1 MQLAKLY
8 SSIGNCYSLKNENVV
23 SEQYFNKSLTL
34 YGKCSASVKDENL
47 LNDIQWNMGVV
58 LFRKREFNSAL
69 EYYKGSLMLMQ
80 RIAPHE
86 RIKIAELNDGIGACY
101 QALKKKR
108 FFPKPKKDLPADTRE
123 DPFLVSE
130 KEGFV
135 SNLLLINGKNG
146 SVQKVRYETFLKFFN
161 KGSVQKV
168 RHETFI
174 EQFQKGSA

>member
-1 MQLAKLY
+1 
-8 SSIGNCYSLKNENVV
+8 V
-23 SEQYFNKSLTL
+23 SRVNYNQ
-34 YGKCSASVKDENL
+34 
-47 LNDIQWNMGVV
+47 
-58 LFRKREFNSAL
+58 
-69 EYYKGSLMLMQ
+69 
-80 RIAPHE
+80 
-86 RIKIAELNDGIGACY
+86 
-101 QALKKKR
+101 KKR

-174 EQFQKGSA
+174 EQFQKGSAQKVRYGTFLKLFNKGSVQKVRYETFTEKFKKGSVHMVS